1 MGMGWGPT
9 VPVSA
14 YLARTSAYL
23 ALASLAFSRALENRE
38 ALNSLGVKCRLQTGD
53 FLTESFYHFYYRGL
67 TVSMLTGELFRLT

>member
-9 VPVSA
+9 VPV
-14 YLARTSAYL
+14 SAYL